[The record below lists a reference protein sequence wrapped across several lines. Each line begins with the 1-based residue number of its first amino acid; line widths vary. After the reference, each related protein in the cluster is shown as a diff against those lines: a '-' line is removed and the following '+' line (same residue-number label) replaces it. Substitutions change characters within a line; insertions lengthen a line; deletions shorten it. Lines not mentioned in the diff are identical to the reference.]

1 MPRLTPASAPSPT
14 SRARTKQEMLQQVEP
29 DERKEKLETTFDAL
43 CESYRDLLER
53 ADLDI

>member
-1 MPRLTPASAPSPT
+1 
-14 SRARTKQEMLQQVEP
+14 MLQQVEP